1 MIKGCSRRVIY
12 LKNTDSTM
20 FDEAYF
26 LLSSGQP
33 STKVGEADMIREA
46 ERIVSESSGAEPA
59 SVRAGRGGRFWFC
72 VGCVC
77 ATAFYML
84 LGALL
89 YILGI
94 WSV

>member
-1 MIKGCSRRVIY
+1 
-12 LKNTDSTM
+12 M

-26 LLSSGQP
+26 LLSAEQHS
-33 STKVGEADMIREA
+33 KKLGETDMIREA
-46 ERIVSESSGAEPA
+46 ERIVSESSGQEMP
-59 SVRAGRGGRFWFC
+59 SVRRGRGGKFWFC
-72 VGCVC
+72 MGSVC
-77 ATAFYML
+77 ATALYFA